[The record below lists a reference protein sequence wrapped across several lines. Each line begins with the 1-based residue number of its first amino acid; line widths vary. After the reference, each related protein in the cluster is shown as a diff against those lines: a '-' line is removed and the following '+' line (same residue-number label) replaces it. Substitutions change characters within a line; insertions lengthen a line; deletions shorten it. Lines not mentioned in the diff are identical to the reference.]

1 MRRLRTPLLILAA
14 IVAVALLV
22 KGVGFVRLLARWR
35 ELDRTY
41 AETFPSPAEVAPALA
56 GRTVLFHVKTG
67 LDQDDS
73 QICVGFNII
82 LATIESRAKVTV
94 IFDAGAVLDLTDKRH
109 NLERT
114 GVPVRLRK
122 LIVAQT
128 HIPEAKAP
136 TDYGRYLDL
145 LHERGATI
153 YADTEMNVVSG
164 ASDKVRTRFARY
176 PYVEPI
182 LYAGIAG
189 EIAKADVRIV
199 Y

>member
-1 MRRLRTPLLILAA
+1 MRRVRVLIILAV
-14 IVAVALLV
+14 VAAGFALV

-82 LATIESRAKVTV
+82 LASLESRAKVIV
-94 IFDAGAVLDLTDKRH
+94 IFDAGAVLDLTNKRH

-114 GVPVRLRK
+114 RVPIRLRK

-136 TDYGRYLDL
+136 VDYGQYLDL
-145 LHERGATI
+145 LHDRGATV
-153 YADTEMNVVSG
+153 YANTAMNIVIG
-164 ASDKVRTRFARY
+164 ASDSVQTPFARY
-176 PYVEPI
+176 PYVQPI
-182 LYAGIAG
+182 LYAGIAA